1 MVSKGSCTAKV
12 YILKRDYEIN
22 RLLKQAI
29 ITMEQLKERKDS
41 LEKLLEELD
50 NELDDVGEGGGDVGG
65 GDSFLSS
72 KPVIISDFDI
82 IRQKL
87 GQGTKELSN
96 KELAYIADNIH
107 MFSEEELES
116 VPHTYMSGTN
126 RFLTNQT
133 MEIMFVLKI
142 VSKMHNIELKT
153 LLPVFLKPYNK
164 CFFPTLVKKKECTQK
179 RRHGCLTC
187 SGHMML
193 EDQTNIE
200 EYVERLTKKGK
211 VE

>member
-1 MVSKGSCTAKV
+1 M
-12 YILKRDYEIN
+12 DN
-22 RLLKQAI
+22 
-29 ITMEQLKERKDS
+29 RKDS
-41 LEKLLEELD
+41 LDALLEEID
-50 NELDDVGEGGGDVGG
+50 GNTDEL
-65 GDSFLSS
+65 FLSS
-72 KPVIISDFDI
+72 KPLISDFDI
-82 IRQKL
+82 IKQKL

-96 KELAYIADNIH
+96 NELAYIADNIQ
-107 MFSEEELES
+107 MFTNEDLENI
-116 VPHTYMSGTN
+116 PHTYMSGSN

-142 VSKMHNIELKT
+142 IGKMHNIELKE

-193 EDQTNIE
+193 ENQTNIN
-200 EYVERLTKKGK
+200 EYVERLTKKLK
-211 VE
+211 N